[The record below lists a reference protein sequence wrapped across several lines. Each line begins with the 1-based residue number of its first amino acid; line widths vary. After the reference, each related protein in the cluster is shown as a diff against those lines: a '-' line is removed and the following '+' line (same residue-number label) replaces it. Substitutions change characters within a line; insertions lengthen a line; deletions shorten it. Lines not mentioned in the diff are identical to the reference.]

1 MINKIRSF
9 NITLCIFAA
18 LTISTNLPGMQSL
31 DTIFKDYLEN
41 KFEPYAEN
49 QFRLE
54 ATLRCS
60 AGSFFL
66 IGGDNPDAKGLGDY
80 FRDLAFGFAFM
91 LDEEKYSGN
100 KTKAEIEKENNF
112 LIKKYY
118 DQYSNE
124 SMEWFKK
131 NKFPDKNSKPSELFS
146 DFFKN
151 DMILCMDI
159 YDAFEGKDE

>member
-1 MINKIRSF
+1 M
-9 NITLCIFAA
+9 
-18 LTISTNLPGMQSL
+18 
-31 DTIFKDYLEN
+31 
-41 KFEPYAEN
+41 
-49 QFRLE
+49 
-54 ATLRCS
+54 
-60 AGSFFL
+60 
-66 IGGDNPDAKGLGDY
+66 IGGDNPDVKGLGDY

-100 KTKAEIEKENNF
+100 KTKAEIEKENNL